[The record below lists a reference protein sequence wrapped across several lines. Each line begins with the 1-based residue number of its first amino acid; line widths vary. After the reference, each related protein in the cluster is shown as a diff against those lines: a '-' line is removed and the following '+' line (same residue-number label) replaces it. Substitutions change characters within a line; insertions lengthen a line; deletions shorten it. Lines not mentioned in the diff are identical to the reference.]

1 MVIGKKQVDAQIF
14 EMVIE
19 LKSEIL
25 INAGIRAAERNF
37 TNAYVTKRGDSESG
51 AIFVKIDT
59 LDGYA
64 KLFTRHL
71 KYDLI
76 NENDIVEFRNLYPE
90 KKIQNIDIDKRITKE
105 IEIITPKI
113 QKFSHRA
120 ISPFQNFIK
129 RLFI

>member
-1 MVIGKKQVDAQIF
+1 MVIGKKQADAQIF

-37 TNAYVTKRGDSESG
+37 TNAYVSKRGDTEAG

-64 KLFTRHL
+64 KLFTRNL

-76 NENDIVEFRNLYPE
+76 NENDVVEFVNLYPE
-90 KKIQNIDIDKRITKE
+90 KKIQNVYVDKRISKEMEIDSDCWIVE
-105 IEIITPKI
+105 IEDKEG
-113 QKFSHRA
+113 RN
-120 ISPFQNFIK
+120 PFQN
-129 RLFI
+129 LNC

>member
-1 MVIGKKQVDAQIF
+1 MAIGKKQEDAQIF
-14 EMVIE
+14 EMVNE

-37 TNAYVTKRGDSESG
+37 TNAYVTKRGDTEAG

-64 KLFTRHL
+64 KLFTRNL

-76 NENDIVEFRNLYPE
+76 NENDVVEFVNLYPE
-90 KKIQNIDIDKRITKE
+90 KKKQNIDIDKRISEEMEIDSDCWIVE
-105 IEIITPKI
+105 IEDKEG
-113 QKFSHRA
+113 RN
-120 ISPFQNFIK
+120 PFQN
-129 RLFI
+129 LNC

>member
-37 TNAYVTKRGDSESG
+37 TNAYVTKRGDIEAG

-64 KLFTRHL
+64 KLFTRSL

-76 NENDIVEFRNLYPE
+76 NENNVVEFVNLYPE
-90 KKIQNIDIDKRITKE
+90 KKIQNVDIDKRISKEMGIDSDCWIVE
-105 IEIITPKI
+105 IEDKEG
-113 QKFSHRA
+113 RN
-120 ISPFQNFIK
+120 PFQN
-129 RLFI
+129 LNC

>member
-1 MVIGKKQVDAQIF
+1 MAIGKKQEDAQIF
-14 EMVIE
+14 EMVNE

-37 TNAYVTKRGDSESG
+37 TSAYVTKRGDTEAG

-64 KLFTRHL
+64 KLFTRYL

-76 NENDIVEFRNLYPE
+76 NENDVVEFVNLYPE
-90 KKIQNIDIDKRITKE
+90 KKIQNVDIDKRISKEMEIDSDCWIVE
-105 IEIITPKI
+105 IEDKEG
-113 QKFSHRA
+113 RN
-120 ISPFQNFIK
+120 PFQN
-129 RLFI
+129 LNC

>member
-1 MVIGKKQVDAQIF
+1 MAIGKKQEDAQIF
-14 EMVIE
+14 EMVNE

-37 TNAYVTKRGDSESG
+37 TNAYVTKRGDTEAG

-64 KLFTRHL
+64 KLFTRYL

-76 NENDIVEFRNLYPE
+76 NENDVVEFVNLYPE
-90 KKIQNIDIDKRITKE
+90 KKIQNVDIDKRISKEMEIDSDCWIVE
-105 IEIITPKI
+105 IEDKEG
-113 QKFSHRA
+113 RN
-120 ISPFQNFIK
+120 PFQN
-129 RLFI
+129 LNC

>member
-1 MVIGKKQVDAQIF
+1 MAIGKKQEDAQIF

-37 TNAYVTKRGDSESG
+37 TNAYVTKRGDTEAG

-64 KLFTRHL
+64 KLFTRNL

-76 NENDIVEFRNLYPE
+76 NENNFVEFINLYPE
-90 KKIQNIDIDKRITKE
+90 KKIQNIDIDKRVSKE
-105 IEIITPKI
+105 IEIDRDCWIVEIEDKEG
-113 QKFSHRA
+113 RN
-120 ISPFQNFIK
+120 PFHN
-129 RLFI
+129 LNC

>member
-1 MVIGKKQVDAQIF
+1 MAIGKKQEDAQIF
-14 EMVIE
+14 EMVNE

-37 TNAYVTKRGDSESG
+37 TSAYVTKRGDTEAG

-64 KLFTRHL
+64 KLFTRNL

-76 NENDIVEFRNLYPE
+76 NENDVVEFVNLYPE
-90 KKIQNIDIDKRITKE
+90 KKYKMLISIKE
-105 IEIITPKI
+105 FPK
-113 QKFSHRA
+113 KW
-120 ISPFQNFIK
+120 K
-129 RLFI
+129 

>member
-37 TNAYVTKRGDSESG
+37 TNAYVTKRGDNEAG
-51 AIFVKIDT
+51 AIFVKINT

-64 KLFTRHL
+64 KLFARNL

-76 NENDIVEFRNLYPE
+76 NENDVVEFVNLYPE
-90 KKIQNIDIDKRITKE
+90 KKIQNVDIDKRISKE
-105 IEIITPKI
+105 IEIDSDCWIVEIEDKEG
-113 QKFSHRA
+113 RN
-120 ISPFQNFIK
+120 PFQSLNC
-129 RLFI
+129 

>member
-1 MVIGKKQVDAQIF
+1 MVIGKNQVDAQIF

-37 TNAYVTKRGDSESG
+37 TNAYVTKRGDTEAG

-64 KLFTRHL
+64 KLFTRNL
-71 KYDLI
+71 QYDLN
-76 NENDIVEFRNLYPE
+76 NENDVVEFVNLYPE
-90 KKIQNIDIDKRITKE
+90 KKIQSVDIDKRISKEMEIDSDCWIVE
-105 IEIITPKI
+105 IEDKEG
-113 QKFSHRA
+113 RN
-120 ISPFQNFIK
+120 PFQN
-129 RLFI
+129 LNC

>member
-37 TNAYVTKRGDSESG
+37 TNAYVTKRGDTEAG

-64 KLFTRHL
+64 KLFTRNL

-76 NENDIVEFRNLYPE
+76 NENDVVEFVNLYPE
-90 KKIQNIDIDKRITKE
+90 KIIQNVDIDKRIFKEMGIDSDCWIVE
-105 IEIITPKI
+105 IEDKEG
-113 QKFSHRA
+113 RN
-120 ISPFQNFIK
+120 PFQN
-129 RLFI
+129 LNC

>member
-37 TNAYVTKRGDSESG
+37 TNAYVTKRGDTEAG

-64 KLFTRHL
+64 KLFTRNL

-76 NENDIVEFRNLYPE
+76 NENDEVEFVNLYPE
-90 KKIQNIDIDKRITKE
+90 KKIQNVVIDKRISKEMEIDSDCWIVE
-105 IEIITPKI
+105 IEDKEG
-113 QKFSHRA
+113 RN
-120 ISPFQNFIK
+120 PFQN
-129 RLFI
+129 LNC